1 MSGFGGL
8 FMALALLIKIG
19 SLFTIALGA
28 YALVKFRV
36 LRSEDSRTLSLIMLY
51 LICPCT
57 IISAFQIDSTPELRS
72 GLLLAFA
79 AAVIIHVG
87 LLIFNM
93 IIRKPLRMSPVEQ
106 ASVIYSNA
114 GNLIIP
120 IVSALLGQEWVVY
133 TCAYICVQIVLQ
145 WTHCKPLISGE
156 THLDIKKIIT
166 NVNMIAI
173 FLGIVIFVLGIKLPK
188 VVQDAIDSI
197 AVMIGPMSMLMIGM
211 MLAGMD
217 LKSIFVRKRIWLVV
231 FLRLIIAPLLFIVFL
246 RISGFGSS
254 VQDVDTIMLISL
266 LACASAS
273 GATVTQME
281 QIYGDDAEYT
291 CSINVL
297 TTLLCIIT
305 MPLIVLVYQL

>member
-1 MSGFGGL
+1 
-8 FMALALLIKIG
+8 MALALLIKIG
-19 SLFTIALGA
+19 SLFIIALGA

-36 LRSEDSRTLSLIMLY
+36 
-51 LICPCT
+51 
-57 IISAFQIDSTPELRS
+57 ISAFQIDSTPELRS

-79 AAVIIHVG
+79 AAVIIHIG
-87 LLIFNM
+87 LLLFNLL
-93 IIRKPLRMSPVEQ
+93 IRKPLRMSPVEQ

-156 THLDIKKIIT
+156 THLDVKKIIT

-173 FLGIVIFVLGIKLPK
+173 FLGIVIFALGIKLPK
-188 VVQDAIDSI
+188 VVQDAIDTT

-231 FLRLIIAPLLFIVFL
+231 FIVFL

-273 GATVTQME
+273 AATVTQIE
-281 QIYGDDAEYT
+281 QIYGDDAEYA

>member
-1 MSGFGGL
+1 
-8 FMALALLIKIG
+8 MALALLIKIG

-36 LRSEDSRTLSLIMLY
+36 LRSEDSRTLSLIMMY

-57 IISAFQIDSTPELRS
+57 IISAFQIDSTPEIRS
-72 GLLLAFA
+72 GLLLAFV

-87 LLIFNM
+87 LLLFNL
-93 IIRKPLRMSPVEQ
+93 IIRKPLHLSPVEQ
-106 ASVIYSNA
+106 ASVVYSNA

-145 WTHCKPLISGE
+145 WTHLKQLLSGE
-156 THLDIKKIIT
+156 THINIKKILM
-166 NVNMIAI
+166 NVNIIAI
-173 FLGIVIFVLGIKLPK
+173 LIGFVILVFGIKLPK
-188 VVQDAIDSI
+188 LLQDAIDSVG
-197 AVMIGPMSMLMIGM
+197 VMIGPMSMLMIGM

-217 LKSIFVRKRIWLVV
+217 LKRIFVRKRIWLIV
-231 FLRLIIAPLLFIVFL
+231 FLRLIAAPLLFIIFL
-246 RISGFGSS
+246 RVSGFGSS

-273 GATVTQME
+273 AATVTQME
-281 QIYGDDAEYT
+281 QIYGDDAEYA